1 MKKILPFCL
10 LLLTCSVSVG
20 QTEKILNP
28 ADLKQQTIV
37 TEPLS
42 LRKGFLRV
50 GFTYFYSALD
60 KYFDDSAEKNYFP
73 ESTWGTTTSTMMWTQ
88 YGISDRIMVELGI
101 PYKSDLTNYF
111 STRYAPE
118 INEKLALKNTN
129 RGKGIGDI
137 ILSGTYQIIPSAD
150 NYFSMKVNLDMTI
163 PTGEKNPTN
172 IKSTG
177 DYDSPTGYG
186 AFVFTPRITVRMVSY
201 PFSFGGY
208 TYLDFNLPGS
218 RLISPWDVSEKKFT
232 YGNFFVVGGNFNLHL
247 NEWIAL
253 TNELNYS
260 HRGKG
265 KIEDTPSSAL
275 DIAWAFSYETRL
287 LFQVKRFRLGEAVTF
302 PLKGKNIGADP
313 IYVLIAQYVF

>member
-1 MKKILPFCL
+1 MKRIIPFYL
-10 LLLTCSVSVG
+10 LLLTASVSFG
-20 QTEKILNP
+20 QIEKILNP

-50 GFTYFYSALD
+50 GFTYSYSVLD
-60 KYFDDSAEKNYFP
+60 KYFDDSARKHYFP
-73 ESTWGTTTSTMMWTQ
+73 ESTWGTSTSTMLWTQ

-101 PYKSDLTNYF
+101 PYSNDLTNYF

-118 INEKLALKNTN
+118 INSMMALKSTN

-150 NYFSMKVNLDMTI
+150 NNFSFKAALDITV

-172 IKSTG
+172 LKSTG
-177 DYDSPTGYG
+177 SYDAPTGYG
-186 AFVFTPRITVRMVSY
+186 VFVFSPRLTVRMVTY
-201 PFSFGGY
+201 PFSYGAYMFY
-208 TYLDFNLPGS
+208 DYNLPGS
-218 RLISPWDVSEKKFT
+218 RLMSPGAIDETKFT
-232 YGNFFVVGGNFNLHL
+232 YGNFFVTGGNFNLHL

-253 TNELNYS
+253 ANELNYS

-265 KIEDTPSSAL
+265 KIDGTPSSDL
-275 DIAWAFSYETRL
+275 SIAWGFSYETRL
-287 LFQVKRFRLGEAVTF
+287 IFQIKRFRLGEAVTF

-313 IYVLIAQYVF
+313 TYVLIGQYVF